1 MQDLVASGM
10 PEQQGLNVL
19 KEWSVDVQRY
29 AVFEMAN
36 EGLAR
41 KNSAPAISAIPALR
55 NSAASAFSAIR

>member
-29 AVFEMAN
+29 AVFEIAN
-36 EGLAR
+36 EGLV
-41 KNSAPAISAIPALR
+41 PWIGD
-55 NSAASAFSAIR
+55 F